1 MILVFGGTTEG
12 RACVKTLDEAGSP
25 FFYSTRG
32 NEQQIE
38 SKFGERLTGAMDR
51 DVMLSFCRQNRI
63 RLLVDAA
70 HPFASQLRQTI
81 VYVSKVLR
89 VPVIRY
95 ERVYPHLNARDVRC
109 SSFQDAIEKLK
120 QANVACLLA
129 LTGVQTIGKMKD
141 YWEKHRCFFR
151 ILDRPASYALAESL
165 GFPHGRLL
173 DYDASHPV
181 ETLINQVKADAVLT
195 KESGGS
201 GGFVEKEAACLK
213 AGIPLYVICR
223 PPLPESFHVVTGK
236 YGLRRAVERYLPSF
250 YPLHSGFTTGSC
262 AAVASKAALMALL
275 GKEIPPEI
283 KFMLPDGEE
292 MSMPVDRAYFD
303 NGYGVAMV
311 TKEAGDDPDIT
322 DGHLVVAKVGYS
334 PNGGIRFMPGMGV
347 GKVTL
352 PGLGLNVGDVAINKV
367 PREMIQRELKSIYT
381 GGLNVEISVPDGE
394 QLAKNTFNPRLGIE
408 GGISIIGTSGIVTPF
423 SAAAFVEAIKRE
435 MEVAVALNIQHIVLN
450 SGAKSEKY
458 IKQLYPDLPQQAFI
472 HFGNYIGDSLRIADE
487 LDVKN
492 VTLGIMLGKAVKL
505 AAGNLDTHSKKVT
518 LDKNFLLGL
527 AMASGCSSEVREKI
541 EELVLARSLWDI
553 LTGEEKNRFFH
564 LLLEKAYSV
573 CRKAYP
579 RYSLTLLLIHE
590 DGSIPYRMDVDSFH
604 P

>member
-1 MILVFGGTTEG
+1 M
-12 RACVKTLDEAGSP
+12 
-25 FFYSTRG
+25 
-32 NEQQIE
+32 
-38 SKFGERLTGAMDR
+38 
-51 DVMLSFCRQNRI
+51 
-63 RLLVDAA
+63 
-70 HPFASQLRQTI
+70 
-81 VYVSKVLR
+81 
-89 VPVIRY
+89 
-95 ERVYPHLNARDVRC
+95 
-109 SSFQDAIEKLK
+109 
-120 QANVACLLA
+120 
-129 LTGVQTIGKMKD
+129 
-141 YWEKHRCFFR
+141 
-151 ILDRPASYALAESL
+151 
-165 GFPHGRLL
+165 
-173 DYDASHPV
+173 
-181 ETLINQVKADAVLT
+181 
-195 KESGGS
+195 
-201 GGFVEKEAACLK
+201 
-213 AGIPLYVICR
+213 
-223 PPLPESFHVVTGK
+223 
-236 YGLRRAVERYLPSF
+236 
-250 YPLHSGFTTGSC
+250 
-262 AAVASKAALMALL
+262 
-275 GKEIPPEI
+275 
-283 KFMLPDGEE
+283 
-292 MSMPVDRAYFD
+292 
-303 NGYGVAMV
+303 
-311 TKEAGDDPDIT
+311 
-322 DGHLVVAKVGYS
+322 
-334 PNGGIRFMPGMGV
+334 
-347 GKVTL
+347 
-352 PGLGLNVGDVAINKV
+352 
-367 PREMIQRELKSIYT
+367 
-381 GGLNVEISVPDGE
+381 EISVPDGE

-590 DGSIPYRMDVDSFH
+590 DGSIPYRMDADSFH